1 MSLISRCKDKNYF
14 PKLFAFVV
22 KSIEKLVEGAA
33 MPNVW
38 YAKCHERAIVGVRE
52 SSYLCSVIKPPKFL
66 DEPSGEDLGI
76 KQNPGY

>member
-1 MSLISRCKDKNYF
+1 
-14 PKLFAFVV
+14 
-22 KSIEKLVEGAA
+22 

-52 SSYLCSVIKPPKFL
+52 SPYLCSVIKPPKFL